1 MIKAM
6 VTAADIRELPRD
18 EKLRI
23 MELIWSDLNSSGDEV
38 ESPVWHETA
47 LRETAERVESG
58 EESPVD
64 WSAAK
69 EQLRAERK

>member
-1 MIKAM
+1 MVKDM

-23 MELIWSDLNSSGDEV
+23 MELIWSDLNSSGDEI
-38 ESPVWHETA
+38 ESPAWHEKA
-47 LRETAERVESG
+47 LRETAERVDSG